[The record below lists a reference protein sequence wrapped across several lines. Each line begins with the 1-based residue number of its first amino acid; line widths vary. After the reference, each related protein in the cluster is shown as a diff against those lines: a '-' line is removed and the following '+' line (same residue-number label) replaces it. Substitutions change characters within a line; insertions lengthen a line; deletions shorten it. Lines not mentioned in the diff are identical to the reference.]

1 MKFDFDI
8 LSIVDFE
15 EMWINE
21 DFREINLYFI
31 GPKEPISDIYPEAEH
46 FTIHLELVSRT
57 AMISPTK
64 EGEDYD
70 WSPLELDSASI
81 NRLIAIA
88 ALRSNANKLS
98 VLTRG
103 TDNHMFVVDLH
114 RPEMNGTKLRLFLSF
129 SRNKQLL
136 S

>member
-1 MKFDFDI
+1 
-8 LSIVDFE
+8 
-15 EMWINE
+15 
-21 DFREINLYFI
+21 
-31 GPKEPISDIYPEAEH
+31 
-46 FTIHLELVSRT
+46 
-57 AMISPTK
+57 MISPTK
-64 EGEDYD
+64 AGEDYD
-70 WSPLELDSASI
+70 WSPLELDSDTI
-81 NRLIAIA
+81 DRLIAIA

-114 RPEMNGTKLRLFLSF
+114 RSEMNGTKLRLFLSF